1 MILARRAT
9 LRPSIEQAAALGRAC
24 GTARW
29 AWNWG
34 LAKKRDA
41 WKLRKEALDAG
52 VEKSLAPKVPT
63 AIDLHR
69 ELNQLKRLDVEV
81 GGVPWMY
88 QSTKCAPQEALRD
101 LDAAFDHFFRRV
113 KEGETPGY
121 PRFKSRGRSPGHFRV
136 SSAVKV
142 SGGRI
147 HLPRIGSVR
156 FMPGDRG
163 YIPDGTYATASVVE
177 DHGRWCV
184 SVRIETPEAVID
196 DSRPVV
202 GLDAGVRDLAH
213 LSDGTIFPNPR
224 ALERESSRLRKV
236 RLSIA
241 RKQRAADKCLGKRVM
256 GQHREESK
264 RLQHVR
270 RQAARLAH
278 RVARIRK
285 DALHKVTTTLAKAY
299 HVVVVEALNSRGM
312 TRSSKGRG
320 RAAKAGLN
328 RAILDSGMLRLR
340 PLLAYKMPLYGGQ
353 LIEVPAA
360 YTSKTCSSC
369 KGRNDP
375 GSSKIYRCAYCGVV
389 LDRDHNASLNILAA
403 ASCTAVSTGFSLET
417 SRGAAVRPKAQAGR
431 QAALIRQSEVITGGQ
446 A

>member
-1 MILARRAT
+1 MILARRTT
-9 LRPSIEQAAALGRAC
+9 LRPSHEQAAALGRAC

-34 LAKKRDA
+34 LARKRDA

-52 VEKSLAPKVPT
+52 VDKSLAPKVPS

-69 ELNQLKRLDVEV
+69 ELNQLKKLDVEN

-101 LDAAFDHFFRRV
+101 LDDAFKHFFRRV
-113 KEGETPGY
+113 KAGEKPGY

-136 SSAVKV
+136 SGPVRV
-142 SGGRI
+142 VGGRI

-163 YIPDGTYATASVVE
+163 YIPDGTYASASVVE

-196 DSRPVV
+196 DSRPTV
-202 GLDAGVRDLAH
+202 GLDAGVRELAH
-213 LSDGTIFPNPR
+213 LSDGTVFPNPR
-224 ALERESSRLRKV
+224 ALEREALRLRKV

-241 RKQRAADKCLGKRVM
+241 RKQRAADKRIGKRIK
-256 GQHREESK
+256 GQRRVESK
-264 RLQHVR
+264 RLQRVR
-270 RQAARLAH
+270 RQAARLAY
-278 RVARIRK
+278 RVACIRK
-285 DALHKVTTTLAKAY
+285 DALHKVTTTLAKTY
-299 HVVVVEALNSRGM
+299 SVVVIEALVGKNM
-312 TRSSKGRG
+312 TRACKGRR

-340 PLLAYKMPLYGGQ
+340 PMLAYKMPLYGGQ
-353 LIEVPAA
+353 IIEVPAA
-360 YTSKTCSSC
+360 YTSRTCSSC
-369 KGRNDP
+369 GKRNDP

-389 LDRDHNASLNILAA
+389 LDRDYNASLNILAA
-403 ASCTAVSTGFSLET
+403 ASCTAASSDLGLVA

-431 QAALIRQSEVITGGQ
+431 QAALIRQSEMSTGGQ

>member
-9 LRPSIEQAAALGRAC
+9 LRPSSEQAAALGRAC

-34 LAKKRDA
+34 LARKRDA

-69 ELNQLKRLDVEV
+69 ELNALKNVPVES

-88 QSTKCAPQEALRD
+88 ESTKCAPQEALRD
-101 LDAAFDHFFRRV
+101 LDAAFEHFFRRV
-113 KEGETPGY
+113 KAGETPGY
-121 PRFKSRGRSPGHFRV
+121 PRFKARGRSPGHFRV
-136 SSAVKV
+136 SSSVRV
-142 SGGRI
+142 VGGRI

-163 YIPDGTYATASVVE
+163 YIPDGTYTSASIVE

-184 SVRIETPEAVID
+184 SVRLDVPEAIQD
-196 DSRPVV
+196 GSRPIV
-202 GLDAGVRDLAH
+202 GLDAGVRELVH
-213 LSDGTIFPNPR
+213 LSDGTVFPNPR
-224 ALERESSRLRKV
+224 ALEREALRLYKT
-236 RLSIA
+236 RLAIA
-241 RKQRAADKCLGKRVM
+241 RKQRAADKRLGKRVK
-256 GQHREESK
+256 GQRREESK
-264 RLQHVR
+264 RLQRAR

-278 RVARIRK
+278 RVACIRK
-285 DALHKVTTTLAKAY
+285 DALQKVTTTLARVY
-299 HVVVVEALNSRGM
+299 SVVVVESLAGKNM
-312 TRSSKGRG
+312 TRSRKGRG

-360 YTSKTCSSC
+360 YTSKTCSGC
-369 KGRNDP
+369 GKRNDP

-389 LDRDHNASLNILAA
+389 LDRDYNAALNILAA
-403 ASCTAVSTGFSLET
+403 ASCTAASPDPSPVA

-431 QAALIRQSEVITGGQ
+431 QAALIRQSEMIVGGQ
-446 A
+446 V